1 MEPTSL
7 QNPSDVNT
15 SHNQPTDI
23 ANSSPNNIIP
33 SQQQEMPKSNFQKI
47 TRFVLQLFP
56 LVLLSG
62 SFLQYKINSPLVTKL
77 LIALSCLAIIIF
89 LSLGIYN
96 GLRGRGWGLL
106 MGGVFFEDTV
116 NTLNSRSKI
125 FQTISFVATCILLV
139 GLGGCLIITGAVVFG
154 SH

>member
-1 MEPTSL
+1 MDSTTT
-7 QNPSDVNT
+7 Q
-15 SHNQPTDI
+15 NQPTDT
-23 ANSSPNNIIP
+23 ANSTTNNIIP
-33 SQQQEMPKSNFQKI
+33 PLQQQEVRNNNFQNI
-47 TRFVLQLFP
+47 IRYILRLFII
-56 LVLLSG
+56 LLLSG

-77 LIALSCLAIIIF
+77 LIVLSCVAITIF

-96 GLRGRGWGLL
+96 GLRGKGWGLL
-106 MGGVFFEDTV
+106 MGGVFLEDTV

-125 FQTISFVATCILLV
+125 FQIISIVATCILLV